1 MLHRKNQQIKFY
13 RMRGLNQAKKLLSKA
28 TAFLDHKR
36 LLMAIASGK
45 ISRVDRLIS
54 IGLHQRKGIR
64 GLVALYMAAAG
75 GIYHPKSFT
84 EEEDMK
90 SLLLWRLSGNRVAE
104 INHRANGAPSVSYL
118 RRHSTI
124 PPLIPSHGQP
134 TIEQVL
140 HNVEATLEGM
150 LDVSQSQTVH
160 AVVMFDELATEKRIR
175 WDPKTNYFLGVCRE
189 HAHKTSMEFINEG
202 DMEELFRKLD
212 DNDIHYAGE
221 VRTFQFA
228 SVGAI
233 CFRFRAL

>member
-1 MLHRKNQQIKFY
+1 MLDNKH
-13 RMRGLNQAKKLLSKA
+13 
-28 TAFLDHKR
+28 

-64 GLVALYMAAAG
+64 GLVTLYMAAAE

-84 EEEDMK
+84 KEEDMK
-90 SLLLWRLSGNRVAE
+90 NLLIWRLSGIRVAE

-118 RRHSTI
+118 RRRSTI

-134 TIEQVL
+134 TIEQIQ
-140 HNVEATLEGM
+140 HNVEATLEGV
-150 LDVSQSQTVH
+150 LDVIHSHAASKVVH
-160 AVVMFDELATEKRIR
+160 TVVMFDELATEKRIR
-175 WDPKTNYFLGVCRE
+175 WDPKSNFFLGVCRE

-202 DMEELFRKLD
+202 DMEELFQKLD
-212 DNDIHYAGE
+212 DSEIHYAGE

-228 SVGAI
+228 SVGTI